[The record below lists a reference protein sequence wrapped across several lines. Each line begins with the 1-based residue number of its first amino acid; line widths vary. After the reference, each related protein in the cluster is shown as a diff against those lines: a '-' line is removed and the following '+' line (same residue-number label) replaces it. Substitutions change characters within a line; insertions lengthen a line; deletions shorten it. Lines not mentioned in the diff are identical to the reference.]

1 MHPNTRR
8 AALAVVAA
16 LALSGV
22 SAGAAA
28 ADDSGTGNGRNRNGN
43 DCSTSRGRFGT
54 LHVVGLTADNRLICF
69 NEYRP
74 GKALTIGAITGL
86 AGDTALVGID
96 YRPANGELIG
106 LGNAGGVYS
115 INPTN
120 AVATKKAQLDVALV
134 GTSFGVDFNPTVDR
148 LRITSDTGQNLRAN
162 VDTGATLVDGAL
174 NYTAG
179 TPAAGIVGSA
189 YTNNDADPNT
199 ATTLY
204 DIDGAL
210 DQVAIQAP
218 PNAGTLNPTGKL
230 GVDTSAAVGSD
241 IYSKIRGGTTVDV
254 VGFASLTSGGRSG
267 FYSVALFSGRATS
280 RGAFAASNQVI
291 GIAVPLDQL

>member
-8 AALAVVAA
+8 ATLAVVAA

-120 AVATKKAQLDVALV
+120 AGRDQEGPTRRGPRRAPRSASTSTRPSTVCESSAT
-134 GTSFGVDFNPTVDR
+134 PDR
-148 LRITSDTGQNLRAN
+148 
-162 VDTGATLVDGAL
+162 
-174 NYTAG
+174 
-179 TPAAGIVGSA
+179 
-189 YTNNDADPNT
+189 
-199 ATTLY
+199 
-204 DIDGAL
+204 
-210 DQVAIQAP
+210 
-218 PNAGTLNPTGKL
+218 
-230 GVDTSAAVGSD
+230 TSAPTSTPVPRS
-241 IYSKIRGGTTVDV
+241 STV
-254 VGFASLTSGGRSG
+254 R
-267 FYSVALFSGRATS
+267 
-280 RGAFAASNQVI
+280 
-291 GIAVPLDQL
+291 